1 MGHQWS
7 GIHLNVLKNHSL
19 KAVKIIGAILQAFV
33 FNISKHALKTHDYVC
48 RSVLCI
54 RSCYS
59 VL

>member
-33 FNISKHALKTHDYVC
+33 FNISKHAL
-48 RSVLCI
+48 
-54 RSCYS
+54 
-59 VL
+59 